1 MSSINTTGQ
10 GRSDRTKR
18 QNGSRRNADRT
29 ENGGRS
35 ISRTRSG
42 SRNTGYTGNGSRSAS
57 HIRSNSRNTE
67 RNGSDSRTGHRAG
80 GGQTGMRTGN
90 GSRATG
96 GSQAGRK
103 AGSSAQ
109 ARRRKERARLM
120 ERKKR
125 RLKIV
130 CGIEV
135 VIFVLFAVIVTKL
148 IIDFSKS
155 PVAETVTLEV
165 GQEIKTESFLL
176 KEGRTAAFITD
187 VSAIDINK
195 PGSYTVTLE
204 VNGKQYDS
212 NLVLKDT
219 VAPQATAVKTTTTVG
234 VLPNPEDCITD
245 IIDVTEVTVKFI
257 ITPEVSRVNTV
268 SAVVGLTDEGGN
280 ETELEV
286 SIEVIEEKDEEP
298 PVIAGVKDIEIIVG
312 DSISYK
318 KDITV
323 TDNEDPDPVL
333 EIDNSQVDIS
343 TPGEY
348 PVTYTAT
355 DASGNTASVPATVI
369 VNPKPIPEGEEEIY
383 AMAEEIL
390 EQITDDSMDD
400 MDVAFAIFRWVK
412 GNIGYTGSSDKS
424 DWIVGAYDGFTKRSG
439 DCFTYFAV
447 AKELF
452 NVAGIENV
460 DVVKSDT
467 SHSSHYWNL
476 INLGD
481 GWYHV
486 DCTPRV
492 GSGDN
497 FFMVTDEELEAYSV
511 KHNNSHV
518 FDGSLYPERAT
529 ESVQDMVNYSAGKL
543 VR

>member
-1 MSSINTTGQ
+1 MSTTTASQRRSSRTGRRTGDSSQSGRRAGDGIRNT
-10 GRSDRTKR
+10 R
-18 QNGSRRNADRT
+18 QNGSSRNARQ
-29 ENGGRS
+29 
-35 ISRTRSG
+35 
-42 SRNTGYTGNGSRSAS
+42 NGS
-57 HIRSNSRNTE
+57 
-67 RNGSDSRTGHRAG
+67 GSRTGHRTASNTQVGHRAVSG
-80 GGQTGMRTGN
+80 GRTGSN
-90 GSRATG
+90 PYVRSRTAG

-109 ARRRKERARLM
+109 ARRRKERAMLM

-125 RLKIV
+125 RLRIV
-130 CGIEV
+130 CCVEI
-135 VIFVLFAVIVTKL
+135 VIIVLFAVIMTKL
-148 IIDFSKS
+148 VINLVKS
-155 PVAETVTLEV
+155 PVSEAVTLEV
-165 GQEIKTESFLL
+165 GQEITTESFLL
-176 KEGRTAAFITD
+176 KDVKSAAFVTD
-187 VSAIDINK
+187 MTAIDKNK
-195 PGSYTVTLE
+195 PGSYPVTLE
-204 VNGKQYDS
+204 VNGKQYES
-212 NLVLKDT
+212 KLVLQDT
-219 VAPQATAVKTTTTVG
+219 VPPQATAVKTTTTVG
-234 VLPNPEDCITD
+234 VLPNPEDCVTN
-245 IIDVTEVTVKFI
+245 IIDVTNVTVAFV

-298 PVIAGVKDIEIIVG
+298 PVISGVKDIEIIVG

-318 KDITV
+318 KDVTV
-323 TDNEDPDPVL
+323 TDNEDPNPVL
-333 EIDNSQVDIS
+333 EIDNSGVDID

-348 PVTYTAT
+348 TVTYTAT
-355 DASGNTASVPATVI
+355 DASGNTTTVTAKVI
-369 VNPKPIPEGEEEIY
+369 VNKKPVPEGEEEIY

-390 EQITDDSMDD
+390 DQITDDSMDD
-400 MDVAFAIFRWVK
+400 MDVAFAIYRWTK

-424 DWIVGAYDGFTKRSG
+424 DWIVGAYDGFTNRSG

-467 SHSSHYWNL
+467 SHSRHYWSL

-511 KHNNSHV
+511 KHNNSHI

-529 ESVQDMVNYSAGKL
+529 ESVQDMVSYSSGKL
-543 VR
+543 KR

>member
-1 MSSINTTGQ
+1 MSTTTASQ
-10 GRSDRTKR
+10 R
-18 QNGSRRNADRT
+18 RRNQSGRRT
-29 ENGGRS
+29 EGGSGNTR
-35 ISRTRSG
+35 RTGSG
-42 SRNTGYTGNGSRSAS
+42 GTGHRTAS
-57 HIRSNSRNTE
+57 KTQVGHRAV
-67 RNGSDSRTGHRAG
+67 GSRTGTHTGSSTSVSSRTAG
-80 GGQTGMRTGN
+80 
-90 GSRATG
+90 S
-96 GSQAGRK
+96 SQAGRK
-103 AGSSAQ
+103 SGSSAQ
-109 ARRRKERARLM
+109 ARRRKERAMLM
-120 ERKKR
+120 ERKKK
-125 RLKIV
+125 RLRIV
-130 CGIEV
+130 CGIEIVMIVLFV
-135 VIFVLFAVIVTKL
+135 VIMAKL
-148 IIDFSKS
+148 IINLVKS

-165 GQEIKTESFLL
+165 GEEITTDSFLL
-176 KEGRTAAFITD
+176 KEVKTAAFITD
-187 VSAIDINK
+187 VAAIDKNK
-195 PGSYTVTLE
+195 PGSHTITLK
-204 VNGKQYDS
+204 VNGKQYES

-234 VLPNPEDCITD
+234 VLPNPEDCVTN

-298 PVIAGVKDIEIIVG
+298 PVISGVKDIEIIVG

-323 TDNEDPDPVL
+323 TDNEDPEPVL
-333 EIDNSQVDIS
+333 EIDNSQVDID

-355 DASGNTASVPATVI
+355 DASGNTVSVSATVI
-369 VNPKPIPEGEEEIY
+369 VKPKPVPEGEEEIY
-383 AMAEEIL
+383 PMAEEIL
-390 EQITDDSMDD
+390 NQITDDSMDD
-400 MDVAFAIFRWVK
+400 MEVAFAIYRWTR

-424 DWIVGAYDGFTKRSG
+424 DWITGAYDGFTKRSG

-467 SHSSHYWNL
+467 SHSSHYWSL

-497 FFMVTDEELEAYSV
+497 FFMVTDAELEAYSV
-511 KHNNSHV
+511 KHSNSHI

-543 VR
+543 NK